1 MPPKLGL
8 LAGGGN
14 LPSQLIATCAER
26 GRDLF
31 VVAFEGCADPETVSR
46 VPHCWVRLG
55 AIGKII
61 RELRRAG
68 VEEVV
73 LAGGIGR
80 PSWRSVKPDLRGM
93 KMLPRVLAAGQG
105 DGSILSVAI
114 AELESEG
121 FRVIG
126 IEDVVV
132 DLLAPEGVLGR
143 VRPDPTAE
151 ADIAR
156 AVEVARAVGAADV
169 GQAVVVQQGIVLG
182 VEAVEG
188 TDALLG
194 RCAGLR
200 RDGAGGVLL
209 KLKKPGQDRRAD
221 LPTIGATTV
230 DNALAAGLR
239 GIAVEAGATLV
250 VDRGALVAKA
260 DERQFFVVGVRIAR

>member
-1 MPPKLGL
+1 M
-8 LAGGGN
+8 
-14 LPSQLIATCAER
+14 
-26 GRDLF
+26 F
-31 VVAFEGCADPETVSR
+31 VVAFEGSADRDSLSR

-61 RELRRAG
+61 AELRRAG

-80 PSWRSVKPDLRGM
+80 PSWRSVKPDLRGL
-93 KMLPRVLAAGQG
+93 KMLPRVLAASQG

-114 AELESEG
+114 RELESEG

-126 IEDVVV
+126 IEDVMT
-132 DLLAPEGVLGR
+132 DLLAPEGLLGII
-143 VRPDPTAE
+143 RPDPLAE
-151 ADIAR
+151 ADIAK
-156 AVEVARAVGAADV
+156 ATEVALAIGAVDV
-169 GQAVVVQQGIVLG
+169 GQAVVVQQGMVLG

-188 TDALLG
+188 TDALLE

-221 LPTIGATTV
+221 LPTIGPTTL
-230 DNALAAGLR
+230 DKALAAGLR

-250 VDRGALVAKA
+250 VDRKALVAKA
-260 DERQFFVVGVRIAR
+260 DDRHFFVVGVRIGR